1 MITLSEQIKMPQLGE
16 SVTEGTITKW
26 LVKSGDKVNKYDPI
40 ADVMTDKVSAEVPS
54 SYTGTIKEIVVEEDE
69 TVQVGDLICYIE
81 TEETMS
87 NEPTDDARSG
97 AVNSTAQKETK
108 LSENDTSMK
117 IRYSPAVMRLA
128 QEHNLDLT
136 SVEGTGKSGRITRK
150 DMERHIESLS
160 SSTAAV
166 QETEKETQEDPAVFP
181 TYKKKPAEKI
191 EVLSEDKEVPLSP
204 MRKAIAS
211 NMVQSKEE
219 IPHAWT
225 MVEADVTN
233 IVKYR
238 DRVKEDFKQKEGFSL
253 TFLPFFIKA
262 IVETLKEFPE
272 VNAVWGG
279 DKIVQKKDIHISI
292 AIAAE
297 ESLYVPVIKNADEK
311 SIKGIGKEVY
321 NLAKKARLGQLSNE
335 DMKDGTF
342 TVNNTGSF
350 GSVQSMPIVNY
361 PQSAI
366 ISIESI
372 IKKPVVVQDDM
383 VAIRSMVNL
392 CLSLDHRVLDGLIC
406 GRFLARIK
414 QKLEEFN
421 EEKEHVY

>member
-1 MITLSEQIKMPQLGE
+1 MSEQIKMPQLGE

-40 ADVMTDKVSAEVPS
+40 ADVMTDKVNAEVPS
-54 SYTGTIKEIVVEEDE
+54 SYTGIIKEIVVEEDE
-69 TVQVGDLICYIE
+69 TVQVGELICYIE

-87 NEPTDDARSG
+87 NEPTDDAQSG
-97 AVNSTAQKETK
+97 VVNSSAQKETK

-117 IRYSPAVMRLA
+117 TRYSPAVMRLA

-150 DMERHIESLS
+150 DMKRHIESLS

-166 QETEKETQEDPAVFP
+166 QKTEKETQEDPAVFP

-238 DRVKEDFKQKEGFSL
+238 DRIKEDFKQKEGFSL

>member
-1 MITLSEQIKMPQLGE
+1 MSEQINMPQLGE

-26 LVKSGDKVNKYDPI
+26 LVEPGDKVNKYDPI
-40 ADVMTDKVSAEVPS
+40 ADVMTDKVNAEVPS
-54 SYTGTIKEIVVEEDE
+54 SFTGVIKEIIANEDE
-69 TVQVGDLICYIE
+69 TVRVGELICYIE
-81 TEETMS
+81 TEEKPSHQSKES
-87 NEPTDDARSG
+87 NSAEA
-97 AVNSTAQKETK
+97 AQGEKETAS
-108 LSENDTSMK
+108 SEKEISMK
-117 IRYSPAVMRLA
+117 TRYSPAVMTLA
-128 QEHNLDLT
+128 QSHNIDLT
-136 SVEGTGKSGRITRK
+136 TVEGTGRSGRITRK
-150 DMERHIESLS
+150 DMERHIEALSVPAPEPAPEENES
-160 SSTAAV
+160 SS
-166 QETEKETQEDPAVFP
+166 DPAVFP
-181 TYKKKPAEKI
+181 TYKKKPAEEA

-238 DRVKEDFKQKEGFSL
+238 DKIKEDFKQKEGFSL

-279 DKIVQKKDIHISI
+279 DKIIQKKDIHISI

-311 SIKGIGKEVY
+311 SIKGLGKEVHR
-321 NLAKKARLGQLSNE
+321 LAKKARLGQLSNE

-372 IKKPVVVQDDM
+372 IKRPVVVQDDM

-414 QKLEEFN
+414 EKIEEFN

>member
-1 MITLSEQIKMPQLGE
+1 MPQLGE